1 MDITKIEGIEK
12 IDKFFYPHIKKMCS
26 IANNDAHITKVV
38 AFGPIVNHEKIDEN
52 TELFFGVY
60 FDEDYIKNFS
70 DDDFVDVTADIEEE
84 INMVWVCAPQNHR
97 YDESK
102 SFKED
107 VEKGVI
113 IYASTGQGKK
123 G

>member
-38 AFGPIVNHEKIDEN
+38 FIA
-52 TELFFGVY
+52 VY
-60 FDEDYIKNFS
+60 FNENYIKDFTE
-70 DDDFVDVTADIEEE
+70 DDFVKVTADIEETC
-84 INMVWVCAPQNHR
+84 NMIWVCAPQNHR